1 MKETEN
7 CNRKQQQKQ
16 QQETE
21 NSNRKQ
27 QQKQQQE
34 TATATET
41 VKGKQIESLNCRI
54 DILKIKRKNEDFL

>member
-1 MKETEN
+1 MK
-7 CNRKQQQKQ
+7 
-16 QQETE
+16 ETE